1 MTTAASSVQPI
12 FSRVGSSPGMPW
24 MEFNSVRRTAAFKLV
39 QLRHGAME
47 RPPADGR
54 SVWTHLAVKS
64 SGDGS

>member
-24 MEFNSVRRTAAFKLV
+24 MEFNSVRRTAAFSSFSF
-39 QLRHGAME
+39 GME
-47 RPPADGR
+47 QWNVPADGR

-64 SGDGS
+64 SGDGA